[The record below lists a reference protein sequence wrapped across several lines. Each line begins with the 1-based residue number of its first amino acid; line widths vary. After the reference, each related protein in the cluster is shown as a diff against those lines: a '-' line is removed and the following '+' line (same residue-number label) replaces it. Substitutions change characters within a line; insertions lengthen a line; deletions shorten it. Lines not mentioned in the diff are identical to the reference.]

1 MYVSIEWVF
10 KIWPFK
16 IFHLSM
22 FCLFMFLQNKMKQIP
37 VRNNLC
43 MCTHT
48 HVHNLNMKSHVHTW
62 TCKQYSHHAYK
73 TEQERKFKYNAKHL
87 RRNISNIGSLKE
99 KSNLGL
105 RVGKKFITSKAKR
118 TQHLS
123 KFPWLQGQSQEGKTK
138 VMSGAVKFV
147 FPSSNVSA
155 HWSLN
160 LSHSLLKQMPQSVPD
175 TALLIKCTRVA
186 FSGRMFFQIK

>member
-1 MYVSIEWVF
+1 MEWVF
-10 KIWPFK
+10 KIRPFK
-16 IFHLSM
+16 ISHLSM
-22 FCLFMFLQNKMKQIP
+22 LCLFMFLQNKMKQVP
-37 VRNNLC
+37 VRNNVC
-43 MCTHT
+43 MCMHT
-48 HVHNLNMKSHVHTW
+48 HVHTHTCTHLNVNTHEHV
-62 TCKQYSHHAYK
+62 CKQHLHHAHK

-87 RRNISNIGSLKE
+87 RRNISNIGSVKE

-118 TQHLS
+118 IQHLS

-138 VMSGAVKFV
+138 VTSGAVKFV

-160 LSHSLLKQMPQSVPD
+160 LSHSLLKQMPQSVTD
-175 TALLIKCTRVA
+175 TTLLIKCTRRA